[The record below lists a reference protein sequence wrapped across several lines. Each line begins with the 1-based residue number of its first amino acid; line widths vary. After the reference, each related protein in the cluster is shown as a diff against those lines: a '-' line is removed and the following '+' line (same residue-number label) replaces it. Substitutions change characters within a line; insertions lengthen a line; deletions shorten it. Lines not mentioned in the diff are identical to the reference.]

1 MNLVAIICARG
12 GSKGLP
18 GKNVRPLA
26 GKPLIAW
33 AIESAKSISRVR
45 RVIVSTDSKEIASI
59 AREFGGEV
67 PFMRPT
73 ELASDNSPEWLSW
86 RHALNFI
93 QVEEGALPDA
103 MLSVPATS
111 PLRLSVDLENCID
124 EFERNDADVVITVTE
139 AHRNPWFNMVKFNLD
154 GSVHLAVD
162 DHGDITRR
170 QDAPSV
176 FDMTTVAY
184 VADAKFVM
192 VNNGVF
198 NGRVRAVKI
207 PKERSIDIDTL
218 IDFEIAEFFL
228 SRSRNKTEDS

>member
-73 ELASDNSPEWLSW
+73 ELATDNSPEWHSW

-154 GSVHLAVD
+154 GSVDLAVD
-162 DHGDITRR
+162 VHGDITRR

-192 VNNGVF
+192 ANNGVF

-218 IDFEIAEFFL
+218 TDFEIAEFFL
-228 SRSRNKTEDS
+228 SRSRNKTEGS